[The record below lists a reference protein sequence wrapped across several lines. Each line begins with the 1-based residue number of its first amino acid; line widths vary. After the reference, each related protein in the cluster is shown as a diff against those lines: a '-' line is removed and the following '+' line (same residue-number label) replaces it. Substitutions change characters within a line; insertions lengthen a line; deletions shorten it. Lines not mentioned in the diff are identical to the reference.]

1 MENFSQVFFFFLNK
15 VVNQFWFSQ
24 GRNCT
29 LISAAMSSPNRDI
42 MILDGLF
49 LLDIGDIPSANQNSV
64 YAMYNGKDN

>member
-1 MENFSQVFFFFLNK
+1 
-15 VVNQFWFSQ
+15 
-24 GRNCT
+24 
-29 LISAAMSSPNRDI
+29 MSSPNRDI